1 MSQTMLSTASRWTI
15 PLFTVVLLAGAHAG
29 PSRGQDPDGVPD
41 VPPLARA
48 VLDSAVSA
56 ELANLPGAPLTL
68 DEARALARTG
78 ATRVRLARA
87 AVDAARGSVRR
98 ERGAYDPELYGEGS
112 HRDREE
118 PAASFFSGADVVQTT
133 ETRGEAG
140 LRWRAPLGSRFS
152 ASLGAVRLETNNA
165 FSLLQPQYDTFGEL
179 RLTQPLLDGF
189 GAGERGDLTAAE
201 RRLEAAEA
209 RLADARLGTESAV
222 EVAYW
227 ALYAAGRDFSVQ
239 RLITQRAEALLE
251 QARTRQRAGLVGPAD
266 AASAR
271 VFLAEQR
278 QALLDREEDLGRAS
292 DALADLIGQRPVPE
306 DLYRPVDEPPADFPA
321 PPATELIA
329 AATAENLQLKAL
341 ADEVAAVEARAD
353 RASRNA
359 LPSLDVFGVLGG
371 TGLSG
376 TPQDVQFGDETFTT
390 EFSGNVGDGLSQV
403 LGYDYPTWEVGFT
416 FAAPIGGRADGGEAD
431 RLVAEVVRAEQQLE
445 AARRQ
450 LESDVRDTRRALAN
464 GRERLAAARFGVEAA
479 SEQVR
484 IGVLQYESGQTS
496 AFELVRLSGDLA
508 AAQQR
513 YSRALVRTAR
523 AAAVLRQLTGG
534 AYPEE
539 ETGP

>member
-1 MSQTMLSTASRWTI
+1 MSETMLPTGSRWTI
-15 PLFTVVLLAGAHAG
+15 PLLVIVLVAIAPPAT
-29 PSRGQDPDGVPD
+29 PRAQDTDPTSD
-41 VPPLARA
+41 VPSLARA

-56 ELANLPGAPLTL
+56 ELANLPGATLTL
-68 DEARALARTG
+68 AEARSLARTD

-87 AVDAARGSVRR
+87 AVDAARGTLRS
-98 ERGAYDPELYGEGS
+98 ERGAYDPEVYGEGS

-118 PAASFFSGADVVQTT
+118 PAASFFSGADVVTTT

-140 LRWRAPLGSRFS
+140 LRWRAPLGTRLS

-165 FSLLQPQYDTFGEL
+165 FSLLQPQYDTYGEL

-209 RLADARLGTESAV
+209 RLADARLVIESAV

-239 RLITQRAEALLE
+239 RLITERAEALLE
-251 QARTRQRAGLVGPAD
+251 QARTREQAGLVGPAD
-266 AASAR
+266 VASAR

-278 QALLDREEDLGRAS
+278 QALLDRQEDLGRAS
-292 DALADLIGQRPVPE
+292 DELAILVGQRPVGE
-306 DLYRPVDEPPADFPA
+306 DLYRTVDEPPSDFPA
-321 PPATELIA
+321 PPAEALIA
-329 AATAENLQLKAL
+329 AASTRNLNLQAL
-341 ADEVAAVEARAD
+341 TDEVAAAEARAE

-376 TPQDVQFGDETFTT
+376 TPQEVEFGDETFTT
-390 EFSGNVGDGLSQV
+390 TFGGDLGDGLSQV
-403 LGYDYPTWEVGFT
+403 LGYDYPAWELGFT

-445 AARRQ
+445 EARRR
-450 LESDVRDTRRALAN
+450 LESDVREARRALAN

-539 ETGP
+539 ETGS